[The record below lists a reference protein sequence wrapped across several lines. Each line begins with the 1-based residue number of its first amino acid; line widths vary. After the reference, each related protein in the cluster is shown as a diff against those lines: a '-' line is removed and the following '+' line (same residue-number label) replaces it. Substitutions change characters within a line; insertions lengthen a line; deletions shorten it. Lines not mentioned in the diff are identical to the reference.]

1 MSILLC
7 ELFTLR
13 ELCNFFIDNKD
24 NLSNNNLSEILF
36 ISDIYLSFSDGTN
49 YYKKYLNELRNTK
62 AYLLTNN
69 EGKNIYYREILQI
82 FDIEFTKLVIRVKTE
97 GKKYD
102 VYISWKKLK
111 DDIGIDK
118 NDIENLIKK

>member
-7 ELFTLR
+7 EIFTLR
-13 ELCNFFIDNKD
+13 ELCKFFIDNKY
-24 NLSNNNLSEILF
+24 NLYNNNLSEILF

-69 EGKNIYYREILQI
+69 EGKNIYFREILQI

-102 VYISWKKLK
+102 VCISWKKLK